1 MGRISGS
8 LIGLALAFSVSA
20 QSVDELLGAKDGEY
34 VSVTPAEAVSD
45 GLPPRT
51 GHGGECAKVTADAS
65 GFEYGECGGGADLS
79 DTPAVALSATA
90 GAGSAAE
97 ASRQDH
103 VHPQTGVATTAAL
116 TAAESAAA
124 AHRQVPNPGAGGVN
138 NGDVLTRSSP
148 TAYGW
153 AAPSGGGGG
162 AALSDT
168 AAVALS
174 AIAGAGSASQ
184 ASRQDHVHPQTGLA
198 TTRALTSGLAG
209 KPNLSSNAPAA
220 LAAAA
225 AAGSGTHASRSDH
238 VHPQT
243 GLATAAALTT
253 VDNAAK
259 AHRQVPDPAHIAD
272 GHVLTANSGAYAFAA
287 IPGGGGSGGG
297 GGLVAVQALKTLSK
311 GVAPADHG
319 ISGNFD
325 VRGDTTN
332 FDLLSAGATLL
343 VVIRQSDPSSDD
355 QVDHRNIVIFL
366 SAVAPLTRDTGGA
379 YVRFYGTLSRAL
391 WGANYKWATD
401 DTDFNC
407 SVNLPR
413 NPATARITF
422 SCEWGDADNSVPWP
436 SGTTWVDDGDM
447 TTVSWGMYLL
457 PAAGGGGGTATPLSD
472 GLPKIEGTAAA
483 GTGTAAS
490 RGDHVHPRV
499 LPKPA
504 AGTADKGKT
513 FGIASDGQTLQIWDP
528 YVVVNSGIPDFD
540 GKAGECLVVSG
551 DDESDYAVAYQPCD
565 DVAEIERD
573 IDGLQAITGDI
584 LLGRAEPGPAWVLNS
599 LDKSGGIAWITGSS
613 LTPDLQNVTFQTNTV
628 ARPGS
633 GWGVGSMIIR
643 IIDSEDVRQWQQRD
657 SLPGS
662 ANVDISHWPGNLWR
676 LISPTNATA
685 GYHYYL
691 AHSPP
696 NTSTVTQARLFRTNT
711 SAHFGETEYYG
722 KTPLVD
728 AQIAALLKAPR
739 RKLERSGTST
749 GCCNNDFLVVG
760 TAQELANLAERVR
773 DASTE
778 TITQLELHISYTTA
792 NSGTA
797 RRILPMG
804 GMPLGV
810 NGGTTETN
818 DFIGQHANLELFA
831 DGQFRLAADFN
842 SGNTTVTWQVISI
855 TEQTKQ

>member
-1 MGRISGS
+1 MGRISAAV
-8 LIGLALAFSVSA
+8 IGAILAGTVAA
-20 QSVDELLGAKDGEY
+20 QAVDEVLGTKDGEY
-34 VSVTPAEAVSD
+34 VSVTPAEVVGD
-45 GLPPRT
+45 GLPARA
-51 GHGGECAKVTADAS
+51 GHGDECVRVTADGS
-65 GFEYGECGGGADLS
+65 GYEYVECAGGADLS
-79 DTPAVALSATA
+79 DAAPVIEGTAAAGTDEAASRGDHVHPRYNTPLSAFGTVGSAGTCAKANSSRNGLAYGSCGSPRVLSNFNPLVEATTAEPGNRTDVSRADHVHPTGGGGGGGGAPLSNAAAVALSATA
-90 GAGSAAE
+90 GAGTASA

-103 VHPQTGVATTAAL
+103 VHPQTGVATTASV
-116 TAAESAAA
+116 TAVSAAIA
-124 AHRQVPNPGAGGVN
+124 AQKKIT
-138 NGDVLTRSSP
+138 D
-148 TAYGW
+148 
-153 AAPSGGGGG
+153 
-162 AALSDT
+162 
-168 AAVALS
+168 
-174 AIAGAGSASQ
+174 
-184 ASRQDHVHPQTGLA
+184 
-198 TTRALTSGLAG
+198 
-209 KPNLSSNAPAA
+209 
-220 LAAAA
+220 
-225 AAGSGTHASRSDH
+225 
-238 VHPQT
+238 
-243 GLATAAALTT
+243 
-253 VDNAAK
+253 
-259 AHRQVPDPAHIAD
+259 AHRQVPDPEHIAD
-272 GHVLTANSGAYAFAA
+272 GHVLTANSGTYSFAA
-287 IPGGGGSGGG
+287 PSGGGSGGG
-297 GGLVAVQALKTLSK
+297 GAADWVSFIPKTALRSGRATTVTTFADGYTASSCN
-311 GVAPADHG
+311 ASFISSTPPAAWRARWVNDNG
-319 ISGNFD
+319 QTERVYTMWTGNTSF
-325 VRGDTTN
+325 
-332 FDLLSAGATLL
+332 
-343 VVIRQSDPSSDD
+343 
-355 QVDHRNIVIFL
+355 RNPGTIFL
-366 SAVAPLTRDTGGA
+366 YTPVVVDAYITMACSTSSTTLTYTR
-379 YVRFYGTLSRAL
+379 
-391 WGANYKWATD
+391 
-401 DTDFNC
+401 
-407 SVNLPR
+407 
-413 NPATARITF
+413 
-422 SCEWGDADNSVPWP
+422 
-436 SGTTWVDDGDM
+436 SGTQSSLAGLAIDF
-447 TTVSWGMYLL
+447 L
-457 PAAGGGGGTATPLSD
+457 PSLGGGGGGGTATPLSD

-483 GTGTAAS
+483 GVGTAAS

-513 FGIASDGQTLQIWDP
+513 FGIGSDGQTLQIWDP

-540 GKAGECLVVSG
+540 GKDGECLVISG
-551 DDESDYAVAYQPCD
+551 DDASDYAIAYQPCD

-696 NTSTVTQARLFRTNT
+696 NQSTVTQARLFRTNT

>member
-1 MGRISGS
+1 MGRFSAAV
-8 LIGLALAFSVSA
+8 IGIALAGGVAA
-20 QSVDELLGAKDGEY
+20 QAVDEVLGTKDGEY
-34 VSVTPAEAVSD
+34 VSVTPAEVVDD
-45 GLPPRT
+45 GLPAKT
-51 GHGGECAKVTADAS
+51 GHGAECLKVNTGATA
-65 GFEYGECGGGADLS
+65 FEYGECASGGGADLSDDPPVIEGTAAPGSASDASRGDHVHPKYNPPLSVFGTVGGSGTCAKANSTRNGLTYGSCGSPRALSNFNPLVEATTADPGNRTDVSRADHVHPTGGGGGGGAPLS
-79 DTPAVALSATA
+79 DTPAVALKASA
-90 GAGSAAE
+90 GAGAAQ
-97 ASRQDH
+97 A
-103 VHPQTGVATTAAL
+103 
-116 TAAESAAA
+116 
-124 AHRQVPNPGAGGVN
+124 
-138 NGDVLTRSSP
+138 
-148 TAYGW
+148 
-153 AAPSGGGGG
+153 
-162 AALSDT
+162 
-168 AAVALS
+168 
-174 AIAGAGSASQ
+174 

-198 TTRALTSGLAG
+198 TSAALT
-209 KPNLSSNAPAA
+209 AA
-220 LAAAA
+220 LSRKPDLGSDAPVLLKVAAS
-225 AAGSGTHASRSDH
+225 AGVGTSASRQDH
-238 VHPQT
+238 VHPNT
-243 GLATAAALTT
+243 GLPTVASVTANKTALE
-253 VDNAAK
+253 
-259 AHRQVPDPAHIAD
+259 AHRQVPDPAHVAN
-272 GHVLTANSGAYAFAA
+272 GHVLTANSGAYSFAA
-287 IPGGGGSGGG
+287 PSGGGSGGG
-297 GGLVAVQALKTLSK
+297 GSADWVNFIPATNVVSEPNGSTISTFGTGFTASSCHDSLTSSTQWAAIRFRRLSSSTT
-311 GVAPADHG
+311 
-319 ISGNFD
+319 ISASANWTGNASYASGTIRLFSGSFGA
-325 VRGDTTN
+325 RGAYAQLTC
-332 FDLLSAGATLL
+332 
-343 VVIRQSDPSSDD
+343 SS
-355 QVDHRNIVIFL
+355 
-366 SAVAPLTRDTGGA
+366 SAVMLAFYSSESAVVPTGSRLAVDVLTSLGG
-379 YVRFYGTLSRAL
+379 G
-391 WGANYKWATD
+391 
-401 DTDFNC
+401 
-407 SVNLPR
+407 
-413 NPATARITF
+413 
-422 SCEWGDADNSVPWP
+422 
-436 SGTTWVDDGDM
+436 
-447 TTVSWGMYLL
+447 
-457 PAAGGGGGTATPLSD
+457 GGGGGTATPLSD

-499 LPKPA
+499 FPKPA

-613 LTPDLQNVTFQTNTV
+613 LTPDLSGVTFQTNTV

-810 NGGTTETN
+810 NGGMTETN